1 MLDALRA
8 AGYFHL
14 TVDDPAGAVP
24 FLERAAAAMPMDAR
38 LLYNLAVA
46 KAHNEAWRDEALAHL
61 RQARDAAAATQEEPD
76 LCARIDAAIKAF
88 EDARASGSN
97 GRSSGASRRSGGR

>member
-1 MLDALRA
+1 MLMRFDPIREMDRLAQL
-8 AGYFHL
+8 L
-14 TVDDPAGAVP
+14 TQQTGPAHQ
-24 FLERAAAAMPMDAR
+24 AAMPMDAR

-46 KAHNEAWRDEALAHL
+46 KAHNEAWRDEVLAHL